1 MRDLQRSS
9 ISIDVFPVPVIYRSS
24 RDDWHIG
31 LTAQR
36 AAMPFFSTEQRFA
49 MAVPCFWSVP
59 GERKTA
65 MLLVAHDLFRGWF
78 WAEHALFHGTAVK
91 RNLGAR
97 IQQQHGHAAERASPV
112 LPHCC
117 QSTQQRWSTDLV
129 RALSCTRMCALRHP
143 HTGGNMRGRARARAC
158 TCSPTARIER
168 DTAVSGRSP
177 MQSCAASDP
186 LHSKSAES

>member
-1 MRDLQRSS
+1 
-9 ISIDVFPVPVIYRSS
+9 
-24 RDDWHIG
+24 
-31 LTAQR
+31 
-36 AAMPFFSTEQRFA
+36 MPFFSTEQRFA

-117 QSTQQRWSTDLV
+117 QPTQQRWGTDVV
-129 RALSCTRMCALRHP
+129 RALRCIDDT
-143 HTGGNMRGRARARAC
+143 HTLAAIREAAHAHARAHAHPQR
-158 TCSPTARIER
+158 
-168 DTAVSGRSP
+168 G
-177 MQSCAASDP
+177 
-186 LHSKSAES
+186 